1 MSGSWHFIVV
11 VFLLLVRPA
20 VQVLKQKWAGGI
32 NVVKIVFGRTLNGNP
47 ALLGWGLGRS
57 TSFKK

>member
-32 NVVKIVFGRTLNGNP
+32 NVVKIVFGRTLNGAP
-47 ALLGWGLGRS
+47 TLLAGVGVGALHQL
-57 TSFKK
+57 